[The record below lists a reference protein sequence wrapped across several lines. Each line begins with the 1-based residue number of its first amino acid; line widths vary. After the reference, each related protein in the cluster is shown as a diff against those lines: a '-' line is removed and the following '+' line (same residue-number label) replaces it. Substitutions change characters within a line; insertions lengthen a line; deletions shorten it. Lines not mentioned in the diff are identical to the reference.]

1 MLTVEGAEGT
11 WVINKH
17 APTRQIWLSSPQ
29 SGARHYAY
37 RCQLRPVEGYTGRA
51 GPDRPPVG
59 RTGRPADMATA
70 MNRFSGLNMLGP
82 YLRPYRGRV
91 ALALLSLL
99 VAAGTVLAFGACLR
113 ALIDRGFAQGR
124 PDVLNYALASLL
136 VVAVVLAIASGARFY
151 LVSWLGERVVGDLR
165 RDLFAHVIRLGPA
178 WFEIKRSGDVM
189 SRISADAQLIEQVIG
204 SSASVALRN
213 MLMCIG
219 GVAMLVITNPK
230 LALFVLAVVPFV
242 VAPIILFGRK
252 VRALSRE
259 AQARMADMVS
269 EGGET
274 LDAVRTVQAFAQEDR
289 AARRFGEATERAFD
303 AARRR
308 VARRAVMTTLVIFI
322 VFAAVGFLLW
332 IGGHDVISG
341 RISAGDLSAFVFYAV
356 LVASSG
362 GAISETIG
370 DLQRAAGAAERLAEL
385 ARRTPGHRR
394 SRQSRR
400 RCPGRC
406 RAPSRFEDVSF
417 RYPTRPDTP
426 GARPL
431 RPQGRAGRDGGD
443 RRPLGRGQDHGLQP
457 AAALLRSAGGARSA
471 STASTSRRSCFADL
485 RRRIAIVPQEPVLFT
500 ASVTENIRYG
510 RPDAGDAEVR
520 AAAEAASALGFIEAL
535 PQGFATHLGARG
547 VRLSGGQ
554 RQRIAIARALLC
566 DPADPAARRGD
577 QRARRRKRT
586 GRPAGARPADAPA
599 HHPGDRPSPG
609 DGPEGRPDRGD
620 RRGPGGRCRPPCRSG
635 AP

>member
-1 MLTVEGAEGT
+1 
-11 WVINKH
+11 
-17 APTRQIWLSSPQ
+17 
-29 SGARHYAY
+29 
-37 RCQLRPVEGYTGRA
+37 
-51 GPDRPPVG
+51 
-59 RTGRPADMATA
+59 
-70 MNRFSGLNMLGP
+70 MNRFSGLNLLGP

-91 ALALLSLL
+91 ALAFLSLL

-124 PDVLNYALASLL
+124 PDVLNYALASLI
-136 VVAVVLAIASGARFY
+136 VVALVLAIASGARFY

-165 RDLFAHVIRLGPA
+165 RDLFAHVVRLGPA

-230 LALFVLAVVPFV
+230 LALFVLAVVPLV

-289 AARRFGEATERAFD
+289 AARRFGEATERTFA

-308 VARRAVMTTLVIFI
+308 IARRAVMTTLVIFI

-332 IGGHDVISG
+332 MGGHDVISG

-385 ARRTPGHRR
+385 GAEPPAIVEAVNPQTLPKPVQGNV
-394 SRQSRR
+394 
-400 RCPGRC
+400 
-406 RAPSRFEDVSF
+406 RFEEVSF
-417 RYPTRPDTP
+417 RYPTRPDSLALDRFDLAVAP
-426 GARPL
+426 GETVAIVGPS
-431 RPQGRAGRDGGD
+431 GAGKTTVFN
-443 RRPLGRGQDHGLQP
+443 L
-457 AAALLRSAGGARSA
+457 LLRFYDPESGTIRIDGVDIRDL
-471 STASTSRRSCFADL
+471 CFADL
-485 RRRIAIVPQEPVLFT
+485 RGALAIVPQEPVLFT
-500 ASVTENIRYG
+500 ASVADNIRYG
-510 RPDAGDAEVR
+510 RPDAADAEVR
-520 AAAEAASALGFIEAL
+520 AAAEAASALSFIEAL
-535 PQGFATHLGARG
+535 PQGFATDLGARG

-554 RQRIAIARALLC
+554 RQRIAIARALLR
-566 DPADPAARRGD
+566 DPAILLLDEATSALDAESELAVQQALDRLMH
-577 QRARRRKRT
+577 KRT
-586 GRPAGARPADAPA
+586 TLVIAHRLATVQKADRIVVIDHGQVVDVGRHADLVRRDGLYARLAELQFNLSAA
-599 HHPGDRPSPG
+599 AS
-609 DGPEGRPDRGD
+609 
-620 RRGPGGRCRPPCRSG
+620 
-635 AP
+635 

>member
-1 MLTVEGAEGT
+1 
-11 WVINKH
+11 
-17 APTRQIWLSSPQ
+17 
-29 SGARHYAY
+29 
-37 RCQLRPVEGYTGRA
+37 
-51 GPDRPPVG
+51 
-59 RTGRPADMATA
+59 MATA
-70 MNRFSGLNMLGP
+70 MNRFSGLNLLGP

-136 VVAVVLAIASGARFY
+136 AVALVLAIASGARFY

-213 MLMCIG
+213 TLMCIG

-230 LALFVLAVVPFV
+230 LALLVLAVVPLV

-289 AARRFGEATERAFD
+289 AARRFGEATERTF
-303 AARRR
+303 AAACKRI
-308 VARRAVMTTLVIFI
+308 ARRAVMTTLVIFI

-332 IGGHDVISG
+332 MGGHDVISG

-385 ARRTPGHRR
+385 GAEPAVIVEAASPKLLPKPLQG
-394 SRQSRR
+394 SV
-400 RCPGRC
+400 
-406 RAPSRFEDVSF
+406 RFEAVSF
-417 RYPTRPDTP
+417 RYPTRPDSLALDRFDLGVTP
-426 GARPL
+426 GETVAIVGPS
-431 RPQGRAGRDGGD
+431 GAGKTTVFN
-443 RRPLGRGQDHGLQP
+443 L
-457 AAALLRSAGGARSA
+457 LLRFYDPEAGTIRVDGVDIRDL
-471 STASTSRRSCFADL
+471 RFADL
-485 RRRIAIVPQEPVLFT
+485 RRALAIVPQEPVLFT
-500 ASVTENIRYG
+500 TSVADNIRYG
-510 RPDAGDAEVR
+510 RPDASDADVR
-520 AAAEAASALGFIEAL
+520 AAAEAASALGFIETL
-535 PQGFATHLGARG
+535 PQGFDTHLGARG

-566 DPADPAARRGD
+566 DPAILLLDEATSALDAESELAVQQALDRLMH
-577 QRARRRKRT
+577 KRT
-586 GRPAGARPADAPA
+586 TLVIAHRLATVQKADRIVVVDHGRVVDVGRHADLVRRDGLYARLAELQFNLSAA
-599 HHPGDRPSPG
+599 AS
-609 DGPEGRPDRGD
+609 
-620 RRGPGGRCRPPCRSG
+620 
-635 AP
+635 

>member
-1 MLTVEGAEGT
+1 
-11 WVINKH
+11 
-17 APTRQIWLSSPQ
+17 
-29 SGARHYAY
+29 
-37 RCQLRPVEGYTGRA
+37 
-51 GPDRPPVG
+51 
-59 RTGRPADMATA
+59 
-70 MNRFSGLNMLGP
+70 MNRFSGLNLLGP

-136 VVAVVLAIASGARFY
+136 AVALVLAIASGARFY

-213 MLMCIG
+213 TLMCIG

-230 LALFVLAVVPFV
+230 LALLVLAVVPLV

-289 AARRFGEATERAFD
+289 AARRFGEATERTF
-303 AARRR
+303 AAACKRI
-308 VARRAVMTTLVIFI
+308 ARRAVMTTLVIFI

-332 IGGHDVISG
+332 MGGHDVISG

-385 ARRTPGHRR
+385 GAEPAVIVEAASPKLLPKPLQG
-394 SRQSRR
+394 SV
-400 RCPGRC
+400 
-406 RAPSRFEDVSF
+406 RFEAVSF
-417 RYPTRPDTP
+417 RYPTRPDSLALDRFDLGVTP
-426 GARPL
+426 GETVAIVGPS
-431 RPQGRAGRDGGD
+431 GAGKTTVFN
-443 RRPLGRGQDHGLQP
+443 L
-457 AAALLRSAGGARSA
+457 LLRFYDPEAGTIRVDGVDIRDL
-471 STASTSRRSCFADL
+471 RFADL
-485 RRRIAIVPQEPVLFT
+485 RRALAIVPQEPVLFT
-500 ASVTENIRYG
+500 TSVADNIRYG
-510 RPDAGDAEVR
+510 RPDASDADVR
-520 AAAEAASALGFIEAL
+520 AAAEAASALGFIETL
-535 PQGFATHLGARG
+535 PQGFDTHLGARG

-554 RQRIAIARALLC
+554 RQRVAVARALLC
-566 DPADPAARRGD
+566 DPAILLLDEATSALDAESELAVQQALDRLMH
-577 QRARRRKRT
+577 KRT
-586 GRPAGARPADAPA
+586 TLVIAHRLATVQKADRIVVIDHGRVVDVGRHADLVRRDGLYARLAELQFNLSAA
-599 HHPGDRPSPG
+599 AS
-609 DGPEGRPDRGD
+609 
-620 RRGPGGRCRPPCRSG
+620 
-635 AP
+635 